1 MQLGKNEFQHL
12 GHWPQN
18 TLRKPVWD
26 FSCLHCYLFTVTAE
40 FQIYADVSAEL
51 DLLFSCKHPP
61 HELKKEEAVRKS
73 EGSQKVSQQRDFH
86 SSF

>member
-1 MQLGKNEFQHL
+1 
-12 GHWPQN
+12 
-18 TLRKPVWD
+18 
-26 FSCLHCYLFTVTAE
+26 LFTVTVE
-40 FQIYADVSAEL
+40 FQIYADVSAEI